1 MGIGERCSRKHRRA
15 YDRLPD
21 RCALGDFFS
30 ITDTSMSNL
39 SMIRI
44 LGAEIYARH
53 GVGEAERSIGGRYS
67 FDIDIEADI
76 SAAAASDHLEDTVNY
91 QEAYELAR
99 DILTGTN
106 RRLLESLV
114 VAIAD
119 ALLNRF
125 PVAQSVT
132 VRLRKLSVPID
143 GVMRAVEVE
152 TRRERGLAHE

>member
-1 MGIGERCSRKHRRA
+1 MPNIS
-15 YDRLPD
+15 
-21 RCALGDFFS
+21 
-30 ITDTSMSNL
+30 T
-39 SMIRI
+39 IRVI
-44 LGAEIYARH
+44 GAEIYARH

-67 FDIDIEADI
+67 FDIEIDADI

-99 DILTGTN
+99 DVLTGTN

-114 VAIAD
+114 VEIAD
-119 ALLNRF
+119 SLLGRF
-125 PVAQSVT
+125 PMAQAVT

-152 TRRERGLAHE
+152 TRKERRPGDV